1 MGFLHN
7 PDNRQG
13 DGLKE
18 RTKGTELF
26 RDFLRK
32 LFCPRLHTSTPSP
45 HLQSTRQHI
54 QRTLQPPEAPGYSH
68 PVFQHKSSKTLTQGM
83 TTGLFV
89 NAGKRHGS
97 FHRLLQPGFKGM
109 ITRSMERSL
118 AGKTHC
124 QTTSRAVLVI
134 YWPEP
139 QEYTPPRTL
148 PQDPSDVGASPPQII
163 FHTLCQQRSP
173 VFSALATP
181 EHKPCPA
188 PTPSDGNQGLN

>member
-109 ITRSMERSL
+109 ITQLSAGTRIDEALLGRKNPLPNNLTSSVGNLLARTSGIYTSPNPSSRS
-118 AGKTHC
+118 
-124 QTTSRAVLVI
+124 
-134 YWPEP
+134 
-139 QEYTPPRTL
+139 
-148 PQDPSDVGASPPQII
+148 
-163 FHTLCQQRSP
+163 F
-173 VFSALATP
+173 
-181 EHKPCPA
+181 
-188 PTPSDGNQGLN
+188 